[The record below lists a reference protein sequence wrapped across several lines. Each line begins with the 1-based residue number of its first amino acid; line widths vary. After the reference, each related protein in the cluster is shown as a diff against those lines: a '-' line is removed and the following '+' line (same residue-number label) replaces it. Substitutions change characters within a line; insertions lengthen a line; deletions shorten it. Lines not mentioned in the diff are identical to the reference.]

1 MIRPDLAGKKLKSY
15 VIAFLLHCIARV
27 FRVLDQ
33 ALIFDLDD
41 HILAKKRLP
50 LLVDRVN

>member
-41 HILAKKRLP
+41 HILAKKKGCHF
-50 LLVDRVN
+50 